1 MKKLLLLPLKI
12 LNIILLSIGLL
23 WVAGLWS
30 FHPICLLTLALI
42 GGTWGY
48 LYYKKR
54 HYPGHTARW
63 IWGLVA
69 LNIVAFL
76 LIPGPQPEQWQ
87 TPWVKEPQFRFSEDG
102 HLLTIENIRDFE
114 YRTEDDYTPRY
125 RTETYDLRTLTGAD
139 FAACHWD
146 GMKSICHTMLS
157 FSFADGRRLVV
168 SAETR
173 LPAGKEQT
181 GIGGLYKQYGLLY
194 LFGTEEDIFGLRTNY
209 RHEDLL
215 LIPLKAKPE
224 KVRAMLLNLVALQ
237 QEASANHE
245 SYNTVANN
253 CSTGIINTFRTAA
266 PNMPWYYNFLP
277 IHNGDIAKVLYR
289 HQVVRTLPDE
299 TLADFLKRCYV
310 GYNPA
315 PNTAPGYSD
324 AIRSQQKTGQ

>member
-12 LNIILLSIGLL
+12 LNIFLISIGLL
-23 WVAGLWS
+23 WAAGLWVY
-30 FHPICLLTLALI
+30 HPICLVTWVLI
-42 GGTWGY
+42 GGIWVGTY
-48 LYYKKR
+48 RRRKQ
-54 HYPGHTARW
+54 YPGHICRW
-63 IWGLVA
+63 LWGLIV
-69 LNIVAFL
+69 LNIIAFK

-87 TPWVKEPQFRFSEDG
+87 TPWAKEPQFRFSEDG

-173 LPAGKEQT
+173 LPEGMEQT
-181 GIGGLYKQYGLLY
+181 AIGGLYKQYGLLY

-224 KVRAMLLNLVALQ
+224 KVREMLLHLVALQ
-237 QEASANHE
+237 QAASAQHE
-245 SYNTVANN
+245 AYNTAANN
-253 CSTGIINTFRTAA
+253 CSTGIINTFRTVA
-266 PNMPWYYNFLP
+266 PDMPWYYNFLP
-277 IHNGDIAKVLYR
+277 IHNGDIAKVLFR
-289 HQVVRTLPDE
+289 HRVVHTLPE
-299 TLADFLKRCYV
+299 ESFGDFLKRCYV
-310 GYNPA
+310 GYDPA
-315 PNTAPGYSD
+315 PNTAPGYSE
-324 AIRSQQKTGQ
+324 AIRQ